1 MVPPNSGV
9 KGGLCS
15 TCDNAPTCS
24 YLRSRRYPVL
34 QCEEF
39 TAFTPPDV
47 RTRPPSRPRPEADTP
62 HMSPVRPNHLL
73 GLCSTCEEWETC
85 TYSRFEGGVWQ
96 CEEYH

>member
-1 MVPPNSGV
+1 VPPKSGV

-24 YLRSRRYPVL
+24 YLRSRRYPVF

-47 RTRPPSRPRPEADTP
+47 RTRKPRQPKSGTNSSWTATARPSDR
-62 HMSPVRPNHLL
+62 L

-85 TYSRFEGGVWQ
+85 TYSRFEGGLWQ
-96 CEEYH
+96 CDEYH